1 MTSRVRA
8 GILWAGSFTAL
19 GLLMFA
25 HFYLDV
31 LARGRAES
39 FGIKLVEELTAS
51 IGCGVLLLLP
61 WWTVRRL
68 RAARWSGLRLAG
80 AHLVLLLGF
89 SVLHTSW
96 NWATRSAVFPL
107 LGLGTY
113 DYGRMPL
120 RYAMELP
127 TDVIVYTFVMTLIA
141 VFSRYRE
148 TRDRELRLAHVESEL
163 TRVRLEALE
172 GQLRPHFL
180 FNALNTISSVMYEDV
195 ALADSLLARLAD
207 LLRHTLQHP
216 AGAEVALGAEI
227 ETLEL
232 YLAIMRARFAER
244 LTVAVDVDPSLRNA
258 RVPPL
263 VLQPLVENAIVHGD
277 PGPGVPARVVIK
289 GTRVNGRLLLEVDDN
304 GPGVRVPVAEHV
316 GIGATSRRLA
326 ALYGRDG
333 GLRLENRAE
342 GGARASL
349 WIPFRE
355 GE

>member
-1 MTSRVRA
+1 MASRMRSGA
-8 GILWAGSFTAL
+8 LWAGSFIGL

-31 LARGRAES
+31 LARGRSEVV
-39 FGIKLVEELTAS
+39 GIKLTEELTAS
-51 IGCGVLLLLP
+51 IGAGVVLLLP
-61 WWTVRRL
+61 VFVIRRL
-68 RAARWSGLRLAG
+68 RAAHWSGARLIAAHG
-80 AHLVLLLGF
+80 ALLLVF

-96 NWATRSAVFPL
+96 NWATRSVLFPL
-107 LGLGTY
+107 LGMGSY

-127 TDVIVYTFVMTLIA
+127 TDVIVYAFVMALLAIFA
-141 VFSRYRE
+141 RYRE
-148 TRDRELRLAHVESEL
+148 ARDRELRLAHVESEL
-163 TRVRLEALE
+163 SRVRLESLE

-207 LLRHTLQHP
+207 LLRHTLRHP
-216 AGAEVALGAEI
+216 GGTEIPLSQEI

-244 LTVAVDVDPSLRNA
+244 LTVRVDVAASLLNA

-277 PGPGVPARVVIK
+277 PGPGAPAAVTVR
-289 GTRVNGRLLLEVDDN
+289 GTRDNGRLLLEVEDN
-304 GPGVRVPVAEHV
+304 GPGVRAPITEHV
-316 GIGATSRRLA
+316 GLGATSRRLG
-326 ALYGRDG
+326 ALYGALG
-333 GLRLENRAE
+333 GVKVENRPG

-349 WIPFRE
+349 WVPYRE
-355 GE
+355 SP